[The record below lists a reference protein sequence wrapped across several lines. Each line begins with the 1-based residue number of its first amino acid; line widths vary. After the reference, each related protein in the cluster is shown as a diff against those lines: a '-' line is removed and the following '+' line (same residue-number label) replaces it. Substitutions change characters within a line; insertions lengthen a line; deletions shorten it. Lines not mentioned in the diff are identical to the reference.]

1 MLKGANKDPRWAVRW
16 HHGQGACKPD
26 SALGLLIARV
36 ILQEKKRQENK
47 ERLQSAFH
55 PSEKKK
61 VFRHKVLGQLILCLF
76 LFILYWKNYSSEIR
90 GRRITAVTCEVLAH
104 FAIRMQKSSFL
115 SYESLK
121 TKPKAP
127 KPKQNKSPVH
137 INRQEFS
144 ILFHFH
150 MHISLCYWWL
160 WLTEH
165 F

>member
-16 HHGQGACKPD
+16 HHRQDACKPD

-36 ILQEKKRQENK
+36 ILQEKKNRK
-47 ERLQSAFH
+47 IKKDFQSAFH

-76 LFILYWKNYSSEIR
+76 LFILHWKNYFSEIR
-90 GRRITAVTCEVLAH
+90 GRRITVVTCEVLVH
-104 FAIRMQKSSFL
+104 FAIQMQKSSFL

-127 KPKQNKSPVH
+127 KPKQNK
-137 INRQEFS
+137 NKTKA
-144 ILFHFH
+144 
-150 MHISLCYWWL
+150 LCI
-160 WLTEH
+160 
-165 F
+165 